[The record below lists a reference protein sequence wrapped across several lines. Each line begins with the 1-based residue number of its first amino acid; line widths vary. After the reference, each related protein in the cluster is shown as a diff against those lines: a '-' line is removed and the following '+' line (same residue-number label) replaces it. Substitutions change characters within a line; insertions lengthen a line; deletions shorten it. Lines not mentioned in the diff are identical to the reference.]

1 MKKIKK
7 ISIIFILVIA
17 MLAVNSVATTG
28 TVNAPNGLILR
39 EEASKSGGIITTVS
53 DKSQVEIIEK
63 SGEWYKVK
71 YGSYEGYLFAEY
83 VTVKEEVQEEQK
95 QEAVSTEEPS
105 EELEEQETTKPEEP
119 QTVEQKQVQ
128 IQSNVKVYIL
138 PSVTASVINNIES
151 GKTITINKELND
163 WLNITIENKSGWVR
177 KSLVENATT
186 ATTQEE
192 IQKVETTVETKKGY
206 VDADSSVNVRA
217 EASTTS
223 NIVTTLL
230 ANTEVTIVGE
240 EGDFYKI
247 EYKDYKGYIA
257 KRLIT
262 EKSEQV
268 TNRGGEARQIDTE
281 ASSIEESSEG
291 NRIANYA
298 KKYIG
303 YNYVSGGSTPSNG
316 FDCSGFVY
324 YIYNS
329 CGYSLSRL
337 CSIQAESGIKIERE
351 DLKEG
356 DLIFFNNGSNGSIG
370 HVAIYVGNGTIV
382 HASNTR
388 RGVTTDTINSGYYNT
403 YYYTARRVF

>member
-7 ISIIFILVIA
+7 FSIIFILVIA

-39 EEASKSGGIITTVS
+39 EEASKSGGIITTAS

-63 SGEWYKVK
+63 SGEWYKVR

-83 VTVKEEVQEEQK
+83 VTVKEEGQEEQK
-95 QEAVSTEEPS
+95 QEAVSTEEPN

-177 KSLVENATT
+177 KSLVENAIT
-186 ATTQEE
+186 APEQEE
-192 IQKVETTVETKKGY
+192 TPKVETTVETKKGY

-262 EKSEQV
+262 EKSGQV
-268 TNRGGEARQIDTE
+268 TSRGGETRKVNTE
-281 ASSIEESSEG
+281 VSSTEYSLEG
-291 NRIANYA
+291 NKIANYA

-324 YIYNS
+324 YVYNS

-382 HASNTR
+382 HAANTR